1 MSKLTNSWSVKGVS
15 EEARALAKQ
24 AAADSGISLGQWI
37 NQTLI
42 QQASQKSTPKTSM
55 GQGSSSASETTLSPS
70 ELQKVIAV
78 MDNKLQRLESKMQND
93 LTILHRQLCRMEDH
107 VHEAILAKHDTLDL
121 KADNKIPIAAALTD
135 NSIQPP
141 RQTLS

>member
-24 AAADSGISLGQWI
+24 AAADSGISLGQWM

-55 GQGSSSASETTLSPS
+55 SPGTISAPETALSPS

-93 LTILHRQLCRMEDH
+93 LTILHRQLCRMEDR
-107 VHEAILAKHDTLDL
+107 VNEDILANHDTFDL
-121 KADNKIPIAAALTD
+121 EADNKIPSATKMADSSVQLTR
-135 NSIQPP
+135 P
-141 RQTLS
+141 TLS

>member
-24 AAADSGISLGQWI
+24 AAADSGISLGQWM

-42 QQASQKSTPKTSM
+42 QQASQKSTPKTAM
-55 GQGSSSASETTLSPS
+55 GPGTVSAPETALSPS
-70 ELQKVIAV
+70 ELQQVIAV

-93 LTILHRQLCRMEDH
+93 LTILHRQLCRMEDR
-107 VHEAILAKHDTLDL
+107 VNEDILAKHDAFDL
-121 KADNKIPIAAALTD
+121 EADNKIPSATKMADSSVQLTR
-135 NSIQPP
+135 P
-141 RQTLS
+141 TLS

>member
-24 AAADSGISLGQWI
+24 AAADSGISLGQWM

-55 GQGSSSASETTLSPS
+55 APGIISAPEAALSPS

-93 LTILHRQLCRMEDH
+93 LTILHRQLCRMEDR
-107 VHEAILAKHDTLDL
+107 VNEDILAKHDSIDL
-121 KADNKIPIAAALTD
+121 EADNKIPSATKMADSSVQLTR
-135 NSIQPP
+135 P
-141 RQTLS
+141 TLS

>member
-24 AAADSGISLGQWI
+24 AAADSGISLGQWM

-42 QQASQKSTPKTSM
+42 QQASQKSTPKTAM
-55 GQGSSSASETTLSPS
+55 GPGTISAPEAALSPS

-93 LTILHRQLCRMEDH
+93 LTILHRQLCRMEDR
-107 VHEAILAKHDTLDL
+107 VNEDILAKHDAFDL
-121 KADNKIPIAAALTD
+121 EADNKIPSATKMADSSVQLTR
-135 NSIQPP
+135 P
-141 RQTLS
+141 TLS

>member
-24 AAADSGISLGQWI
+24 AAADSGISLGQWM

-42 QQASQKSTPKTSM
+42 QQASQKSTPKTAM
-55 GQGSSSASETTLSPS
+55 APGTVSAPEAALSPS

-93 LTILHRQLCRMEDH
+93 LTILHRQLCRMEDR
-107 VHEAILAKHDTLDL
+107 VNEDILANHDAFDL
-121 KADNKIPIAAALTD
+121 EADNKIPSATKMADGSVQLTR
-135 NSIQPP
+135 P
-141 RQTLS
+141 TLS